1 MSQKNPKIEKYLDK
15 NGVYNPVLS
24 EIVRQQYKN
33 SRVFKENPINKFINS
48 IFKEKSEQ
56 NKNI

>member
-1 MSQKNPKIEKYLDK
+1 MSEKNPKIQKYLDK

-24 EIVRQQYKN
+24 EIVRQNYKN
-33 SRVFKENPINKFINS
+33 ARVFRENPVNKFINS
-48 IFKEKSEQ
+48 VFKEKSVQ